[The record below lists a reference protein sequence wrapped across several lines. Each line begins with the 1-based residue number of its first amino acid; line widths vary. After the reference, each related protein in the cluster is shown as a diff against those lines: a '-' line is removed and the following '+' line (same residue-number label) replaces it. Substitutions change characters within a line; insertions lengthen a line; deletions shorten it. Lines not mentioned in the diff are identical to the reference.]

1 MRSLFGY
8 LVKKLGTK
16 QAIDPIT
23 KEDALWRIVE
33 FFTRSGISDIA
44 NYGQNNYNTLSDSD
58 ISSYLNNRFGDSK

>member
-1 MRSLFGY
+1 
-8 LVKKLGTK
+8 
-16 QAIDPIT
+16 
-23 KEDALWRIVE
+23 LWRIVE